1 MEFSAI
7 QSQNKEGQG
16 VVLAATWLLPVALVP
31 RPWDFP
37 PPPPSK
43 EEEKGRK
50 SFSSKP
56 ALLPLTRPLF

>member
-7 QSQNKEGQG
+7 QSQSKGGKG

-37 PPPPSK
+37 PQPPSK
-43 EEEKGRK
+43 EKGRK
-50 SFSSKP
+50 SLSLQP
-56 ALLPLTRPLF
+56 AVPSLTGPLF